1 MGDSPRQ
8 EAETMMSSMNSILVV
23 SLMIMATT
31 NAVPAYEQA
40 SNEVTTLLQQGKDQ
54 SACADLAKSL
64 ADEVSSNVDT
74 ANKVLAALD
83 DGSNCKD
90 EGQGPLAQAQ
100 TAKEEADK
108 AADAAATAAADAAGA
123 EVDFG
128 TFSFASLNEDTCT
141 QFWEDESYIA
151 AKNAKEQAD
160 KASLEATA
168 TANAKDT
175 SLDEAKTAASNA
187 KQSCLC
193 GVRKAYNAAWAS
205 ATASKDEHAAAWAKA
220 KNMECVLD
228 GTPAA
233 ECQVGE
239 VPAVSPKTL
248 AADVPPEEC
257 AAEPTPPPTPTKKEC
272 EKCCKITIYT
282 KNNYV
287 NKEGEYEYCRGPNDG
302 VSKKFE
308 FSKKQR
314 DGISSFRLTGSC
326 VKVKLYDDDLE
337 LLQSGGVDNKVY
349 TKSNDNLPNDL
360 DNDVR
365 EVRIYPKSC

>member
-1 MGDSPRQ
+1 
-8 EAETMMSSMNSILVV
+8 MSSTTMKS
-23 SLMIMATT
+23 SCSKMALCLI
-31 NAVPAYEQA
+31 ALALAHAIPDYEQA

-74 ANKVLAALD
+74 ANKNLAAID
-83 DGSNCKD
+83 DGSDCKD
-90 EGQGPLAQAQ
+90 EAQGPLAQAQ

-108 AADAAATAAADAAGA
+108 AAGAAADAAAAAADA

-168 TANAKDT
+168 TANAKET
-175 SLDEAKTAASNA
+175 SLDEAKTAASHA

-193 GVRKAYNAAWAS
+193 GVRKTYNAAWAA

-220 KNMECVLD
+220 KNMECVLA
-228 GTPAA
+228 GTAAA

-272 EKCCKITIYT
+272 SKCCKFKIYT
-282 KNNYV
+282 KNNY
-287 NKEGEYEYCRGPNDG
+287 KDAAGSYEFCRGPNDAS
-302 VSKKFE
+302 SKKFK
-308 FSKKQR
+308 FNKQQR
-314 DGISSFRLTGSC
+314 DGISSFKLTGSC

-349 TKSNDNLPNDL
+349 TKSNNNLPNDL
-360 DNDVR
+360 DNDTK